1 LIHKLTVAPSLRL
14 LAVLAVA
21 GCLAAGAHPQTPR
34 VAAPAVSAADSA
46 NAAFL
51 AKAGQLYYSTSKAGL
66 KSFDCAVHPE
76 WRTLFASAA
85 PPGTPVAD
93 DDAKILLL
101 KTVAITLH
109 GRLAGGS
116 SLDWIVPAD
125 PAKPIDAESKTA
137 LDGVHKGSE
146 QTLIGF
152 MQFWVP
158 FIDGSVIPSSTDGIE
173 FTRTDKGV
181 TLHADQ
187 GGTTLTEVLGSDMV
201 LQQFN
206 VVTGGAKIDFSPRY
220 KPTDQGLLVNAFLA
234 HIQPPST
241 PADQAVEMRVD
252 IEYQKVSGFPI
263 PSEINVEV
271 VGQGKFNFAL
281 DGCSVN
287 PK

>member
-1 LIHKLTVAPSLRL
+1 MAALV
-14 LAVLAVA
+14 VA
-21 GCLAAGAHPQTPR
+21 GCVAAGAIAQTSPAATAPAAQSAAGA
-34 VAAPAVSAADSA
+34 AAPASDA
-46 NAAFL
+46 NIAFL
-51 AKAGQLYYSTSKAGL
+51 TKASQLYYSTSKAGL

-76 WRTLFASAA
+76 WRTLFLSAA
-85 PPGTPVAD
+85 PAGTPVAD

-109 GRLAGGS
+109 GRLGGGS
-116 SLDWIVPAD
+116 SLDWNVPSD

-137 LDGVHKGSE
+137 LDGVHKGAE

-152 MQFWVP
+152 MQFWTP
-158 FIDGSVIPSSTDGIE
+158 FVDGSVIPSSADGID
-173 FTRTDKGV
+173 FTRSDKGV

-187 GGTTLTEVLGSDMV
+187 GGTSLTEVLGSDMV

-206 VVTGGAKIDFSPRY
+206 VVTGGAKINFSPRY

-241 PADQAVEMRVD
+241 PADQGVEMHVE
-252 IEYQKVSGFPI
+252 IEYQTVSSFPI

-281 DGCSVN
+281 DGCTVN
-287 PK
+287 AK

>member
-1 LIHKLTVAPSLRL
+1 
-14 LAVLAVA
+14 VA
-21 GCLAAGAHPQTPR
+21 GCLAAGASAQTSPAA
-34 VAAPAVSAADSA
+34 AAPAAQSAASTTAPASDA

-51 AKAGQLYYSTSKAGL
+51 AKASKLYYSTSKAGL

-76 WRTLFASAA
+76 WRTLFLSAT
-85 PPGTPVAD
+85 PGSPVAD
-93 DDAKILLL
+93 DDPKILLL

-116 SLDWIVPAD
+116 SLDWNAPAD
-125 PAKPIDAESKTA
+125 PAKPIDAESKAT
-137 LDGVHKGSE
+137 LDGMHKASE

-158 FIDGSVIPSSTDGIE
+158 FVDSSVIPSSTDGIE
-173 FTRTDKGV
+173 FTHTDKEV

-187 GGTTLTEVLGSDMV
+187 GGTSLTEVLGSDMV

-206 VVTGGAKIDFSPRY
+206 VVTGGAKINFSPRY

-241 PADQAVEMRVD
+241 PADQAVEMHVE
-252 IEYQKVSGFPI
+252 IEYQTVSGFTI